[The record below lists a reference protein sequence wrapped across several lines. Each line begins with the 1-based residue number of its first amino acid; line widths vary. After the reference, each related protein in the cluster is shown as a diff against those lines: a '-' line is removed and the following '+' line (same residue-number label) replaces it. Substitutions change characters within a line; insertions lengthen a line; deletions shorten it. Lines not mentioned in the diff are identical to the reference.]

1 MGSRP
6 DRRLPASGLVL
17 CPQEGGGPSGAC
29 SCMHAALLPSEVGT
43 SRFMGALA
51 PSLARLQ
58 VGVPSSIILKQH
70 GPGDSPFQDDPTRH
84 SRSTNAPRLIV
95 VITPT
100 SPSCRQPRRPRSAPP
115 RCPAQA
121 GRNTAVSN
129 ANALRGRVTRARL
142 AGNVPSKFCKSPWST
157 TLCLASR

>member
-17 CPQEGGGPSGAC
+17 CPQEGGAQWRLLLHEV
-29 SCMHAALLPSEVGT
+29 HAALLPSEVGT

-84 SRSTNAPRLIV
+84 SRSTNTPWLIV

-100 SPSCRQPRRPRSAPP
+100 SPSCRQRRRPRSPP